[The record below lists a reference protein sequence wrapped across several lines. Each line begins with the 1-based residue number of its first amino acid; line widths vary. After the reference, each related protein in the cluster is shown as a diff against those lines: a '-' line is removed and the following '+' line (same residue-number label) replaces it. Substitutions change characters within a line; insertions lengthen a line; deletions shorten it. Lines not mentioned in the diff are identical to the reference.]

1 MLANCVVC
9 GKPFDAQGA
18 AKTCSTECR
27 KVRRRER
34 ERAWYA
40 ANPEKVCEKNRARY
54 WANPEKAREQNKAWY
69 AANPEKARE
78 YFRAWRAANPEKVFE
93 ADRARQSKRKRQR
106 FLQTLEK
113 MEAVLC

>member
-40 ANPEKVCEKNRARY
+40 ANPEKAR
-54 WANPEKAREQNKAWY
+54 EKARE
-69 AANPEKARE
+69 
-78 YFRAWRAANPEKVFE
+78 
-93 ADRARQSKRKRQR
+93 ADRAWQSKRKRQR